1 MRTMI
6 ALVFATTI
14 GFTVTNAAAGGPPA
28 HQPRPTKISSGAA
41 LSAAGHAQGGAHGH
55 KWGSPA
61 ASKPVE
67 HSARPK

>member
-6 ALVFATTI
+6 ALVFAATI
-14 GFTVTNAAAGGPPA
+14 GFTLTTAAAAGAPGHVPK
-28 HQPRPTKISSGAA
+28 PTKVSSGAA